1 MVACHVL
8 SENPLNYKKEHY
20 EELLK
25 GKVKDADIES
35 VAAQNLKMMDNLLNM
50 RKSSITEDEAML
62 SSEGLIAYINQSEYG
77 KWVINYY
84 AVSRYE
90 IRLVLLEALH
100 YYVVHSIHLFGQF
113 QKLYFIRA

>member
-1 MVACHVL
+1 MSSEGLIRYKNSRYSVDKKLIDEEVTVDVFNNKLHIYYTGKLVACHVI

-62 SSEGLIAYINQSEYG
+62 SSVIIVRILISCKNI
-77 KWVINYY
+77 
-84 AVSRYE
+84 
-90 IRLVLLEALH
+90 
-100 YYVVHSIHLFGQF
+100 
-113 QKLYFIRA
+113 